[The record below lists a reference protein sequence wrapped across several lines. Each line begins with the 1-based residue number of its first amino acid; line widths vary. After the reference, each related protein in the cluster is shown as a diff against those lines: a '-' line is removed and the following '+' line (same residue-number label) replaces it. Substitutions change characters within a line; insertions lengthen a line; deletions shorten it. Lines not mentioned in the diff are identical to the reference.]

1 MFKFS
6 KFEISY
12 VKLYTQILIKKATN
26 KKFKVIEYLII
37 TNFRSHSIRKFGR
50 GIFREIKIAQFCGMS
65 VLKGNLILLKLFI
78 LVPMKN

>member
-50 GIFREIKIAQFCGMS
+50 GIFRETKIAQFCGMS
-65 VLKGNLILLKLFI
+65 VLKGNLILLKLLI
-78 LVPMKN
+78 IVPMKN

>member
-12 VKLYTQILIKKATN
+12 VKVYTQILIKKATN
-26 KKFKVIEYLII
+26 KIFAVTEYLII

-50 GIFREIKIAQFCGMS
+50 EKFRKTEITQFCRMS
-65 VLKGNLILLKLFI
+65 VRKGNLILLKI
-78 LVPMKN
+78 LIMVPMKS

>member
-12 VKLYTQILIKKATN
+12 VKVYTQILIKKATN
-26 KKFKVIEYLII
+26 KIFAVTEYLII

-50 GIFREIKIAQFCGMS
+50 EKFRETKITQFCGMS
-65 VLKGNLILLKLFI
+65 VRKANLILLKI
-78 LVPMKN
+78 LIMVPMKS